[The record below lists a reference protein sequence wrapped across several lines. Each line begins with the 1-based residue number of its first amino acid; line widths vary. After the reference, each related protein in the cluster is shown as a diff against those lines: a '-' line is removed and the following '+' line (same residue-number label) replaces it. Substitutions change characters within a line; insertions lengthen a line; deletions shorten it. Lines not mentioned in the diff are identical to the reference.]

1 MLRLLHIKP
10 NPVCRRLYLSTDAN
24 EWVLQGLEGAGGG
37 ERSGI
42 EGIVI
47 GIEGMLGRG
56 GKLVGK
62 LGKLGSGGIAPGFG
76 NAGIA
81 GIGGK
86 EATERGHFV
95 EIFESDE
102 ADERKLSEEEK
113 AWSWVYIGLGAGEL
127 VMLEVLVAHLPII
140 PWTMEFEIGEMQLW
154 LARKLPQALKSA
166 T

>member
-76 NAGIA
+76 NAG
-81 GIGGK
+81 
-86 EATERGHFV
+86 
-95 EIFESDE
+95 
-102 ADERKLSEEEK
+102 
-113 AWSWVYIGLGAGEL
+113 LGAGEL